1 VGAAAMSAIIL
12 DLNTPDPDA
21 PITVEQTLRN
31 ASSFQPWLLFRDE
44 SKFHISSGD
53 EYAYEYV
60 EHERSYYVD
69 TNMQKGMLVLPPNPR
84 DGFKLIVSDYFG
96 SWIYHPLIIHRNGK
110 MIMGLEEHMTCD
122 VPSMIFALVYTNT
135 SAGWVVSQNLSTSEL
150 ANKVKKGPFQ

>member
-1 VGAAAMSAIIL
+1 MSAIIL

-21 PITVEQTLRN
+21 PVSVGQTLQN
-31 ASSFQPWLLFRDE
+31 AETWHPWLLFRDE
-44 SKFHISSGD
+44 NKFYVNSGD

-110 MIMGLEEHMTCD
+110 PIMGLEEHMTCD
-122 VPSMIFALVYTNT
+122 VPNMIFALIYTNT
-135 SAGWVVSQNLSTSEL
+135 QAGWVVSQNLSTTEL

>member
-1 VGAAAMSAIIL
+1 MSTIIL

-21 PITVEQTLRN
+21 PVTLEQTLQN
-31 ASSFQPWLLFRDE
+31 AAHFQPWLLFRDE
-44 SKFHISSGD
+44 TKFNIYSGD

-110 MIMGLEEHMTCD
+110 PIMGLEEHMTCD
-122 VPSMIFALVYTNT
+122 VPNMIFALIYTNT
-135 SAGWVVSQNLSTSEL
+135 TAGWVVSQNLSTTEL